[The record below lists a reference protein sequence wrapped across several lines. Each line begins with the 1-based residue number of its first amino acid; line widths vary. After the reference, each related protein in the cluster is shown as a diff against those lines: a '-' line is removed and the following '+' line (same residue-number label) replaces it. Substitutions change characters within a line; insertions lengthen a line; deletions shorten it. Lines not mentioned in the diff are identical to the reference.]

1 MKRSGTKKGYSLS
14 VLLLVSVLRVLAR
27 AILENRMS
35 EWHEDEANATAIT
48 QRQHECM
55 QKIQFT
61 KILELI
67 SKFNKIAGHKVNI
80 QNSIVLLYNLAKNN
94 RK

>member
-1 MKRSGTKKGYSLS
+1 
-14 VLLLVSVLRVLAR
+14 
-27 AILENRMS
+27 MS

-67 SKFNKIAGHKVNI
+67 SEISKASEYEINI
-80 QNSIVLLYNLAKNN
+80 QRSVAFP
-94 RK
+94 